1 MPLELKEIGVQ
12 VPLSK
17 IKHSAQK
24 VRRETAAQG
33 IDNLVSSMV
42 KHGQIHAVS
51 VIRNDDGSCEVIN
64 GHRRAAAGVLG
75 KLPSLR
81 ANVYAVPPGEEDNRE
96 LLIQQHLY
104 AANMAEP
111 LLPIERARG
120 YEALMEDLDFDVDQ
134 VAAAFDGETPETVAD
149 TLRYLNIDE
158 RVLDVVQAH
167 PEKFTEAH
175 LRVLADYASA
185 GTKGSWRMKPDEQYR
200 VAKEIVDQVDKQV
213 AKDPR
218 KLETRIKAV
227 VNERREAEKKKNAAS
242 RKALADPVKVL
253 FKAIEAVESSVKAL
267 RDTDLSTIAEID
279 AGDKGSAVKRVLDC
293 VDQLTV
299 FHDDR
304 LAKLKVR
311 KAAS

>member
-24 VRRETAAQG
+24 VRRETAEQG
-33 IDNLVSSMV
+33 IDNLLTSMV
-42 KHGQIHAVS
+42 KNGQIHAIS
-51 VIRNDDGSCEVIN
+51 VLHDDDGSYEVIN
-64 GHRRAAAGVLG
+64 GHRRTLAAARG
-75 KLPSLR
+75 KLASLR
-81 ANVYAVPPGEEDNRE
+81 ANVYAVPPGEDRE

-111 LLPIERARG
+111 LLPIERARA
-120 YEALMEDLDFDVDQ
+120 YEALMEELGFDVAQ
-134 VAAAFDGETPETVAD
+134 VAAAFEGETEETVAD

-175 LRVLADYASA
+175 LRVIADYASA

-200 VAKEIVDQVDKQV
+200 IAKEIVDQVDKQV
-213 AKDPR
+213 VKDPR
-218 KLETRIKAV
+218 KLETRIRAV
-227 VNERREAEKKKNAAS
+227 VNERRDAEKKKNAAS
-242 RKALADPVKVL
+242 RKALADPVKAL
-253 FKAIEAVESSVKAL
+253 FKAIEGVESSVKAL
-267 RDTDLSTIAEID
+267 RDTDLSTISDID

-299 FHDDR
+299 FNDDR
-304 LAKLKVR
+304 LAKLQVR

>member
-17 IKHSAQK
+17 MKQSAQK
-24 VRRETAAQG
+24 VRRETAEQG
-33 IDNLVSSMV
+33 IDNLLASMV
-42 KHGQIHAVS
+42 NHGQIHAIS
-51 VIRNDDGSCEVIN
+51 VIRDDDGTYEVIN
-64 GHRRAAAGVLG
+64 GHRRTAAGIRG
-75 KLPSLR
+75 KLTSVR
-81 ANVYAVPPGEEDNRE
+81 ANVYAVPPGEEDTRE

-111 LLPIERARG
+111 LIAIERARA
-120 YEALMEDLDFDVDQ
+120 YEALMNDLGFEIDQ
-134 VAAAFDGETPETVAD
+134 VAAAFEGETPETVAD

-167 PEKFTEAH
+167 PEKFSPAH
-175 LRVLADYASA
+175 LAVIADYASA

-200 VAKEIVDQVDKQV
+200 IAKEIVDQVDKQV
-213 AKDPR
+213 VKDPR

-227 VNERREAEKKKNAAS
+227 VNERRDAEKKKNAAS
-242 RKALADPVKVL
+242 KKALADPVKAL
-253 FKAIEAVESSVKAL
+253 FKAIEGVESSVKAL
-267 RDTDLSTIAEID
+267 RDTDLSTITDIE

-293 VDQLTV
+293 VDELTV
-299 FHDDR
+299 FNDDR
-304 LAKLKVR
+304 LAKLRLR